1 MARLAGFGTKLDMY
15 TMDAGKSCEKA
26 YFNDVLNWLE
36 QLAFSFDDPAKFA
49 TFLPPSG
56 IIVHSANAAKVSV
69 MKRLIDRLFILA
81 RNKEK

>member
-1 MARLAGFGTKLDMY
+1 MVRFGVGGTKLDIY
-15 TMDAGKSCEKA
+15 TMDTGKSCEKA

-36 QLAFSFDDPAKFA
+36 QLAFSPDDPAKFA

-56 IIVHSANAAKVSV
+56 IIIHFANAAKVPV